1 MRDSGGEMR
10 KDLRAD
16 MGFEVRRALRASERG
31 GIIKNAL
38 TQMNQCIRNESLSDV
53 WLANNDDEGTC

>member
-10 KDLRAD
+10 KDLRAGI
-16 MGFEVRRALRASERG
+16 GFEVRRGLRASERE

-38 TQMNQCIRNESLSDV
+38 TQMN
-53 WLANNDDEGTC
+53 